1 MGLESYR
8 ELRVWQRGMD
18 LAEACYTLTSAFPP
32 EERFGMMSQ
41 IRRAAAAIPANI
53 AEGYGRGSRPD
64 YIRFVRIA
72 NGSLKELETH
82 LLLALRI
89 KLVDEARIAPV
100 PPLADELGAM
110 LHRLMGALRARSG
123 AAAP

>member
-1 MGLESYR
+1 MALGSYC

-18 LAEACYTLTSAFPP
+18 LAEACYTLTTGFPS
-32 EERFGMMSQ
+32 EERFGMTSQ

-89 KLVDEARIAPV
+89 KLVDEDRIAPV
-100 PPLADELGAM
+100 LALADELGAM
-110 LHRLMGALRARSG
+110 LHKLMNALRARAG
-123 AAAP
+123 AGAP